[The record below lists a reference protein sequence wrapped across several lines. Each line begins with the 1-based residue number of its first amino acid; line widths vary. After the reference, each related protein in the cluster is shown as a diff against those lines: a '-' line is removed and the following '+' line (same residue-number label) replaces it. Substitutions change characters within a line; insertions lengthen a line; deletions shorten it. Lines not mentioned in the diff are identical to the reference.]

1 MKLHAASSACSCTL
15 GTHQHAAEPLHA
27 HASAPQEAA
36 CSLMQLHV
44 QSRGAISSVA
54 WTPEGRRCL
63 TGTNNGEFTLWHGNT
78 FHYETQLQVS
88 CLPPPPPPPLL
99 QRQHV
104 CTQQCDACQS
114 MLCIC
119 LCCLLCTH
127 ASENSRCHI
136 LCPSVAMVSGSRHLQ
151 QHLPAAHLQLTA
163 MQQLVSITL
172 GCATDCLLKIDS

>member
-1 MKLHAASSACSCTL
+1 MQPDA
-15 GTHQHAAEPLHA
+15 
-27 HASAPQEAA
+27 AA
-36 CSLMQLHV
+36 CAV
-44 QSRGAISSVA
+44 QGGYQQCSMDAGRAQVLDRHQQWRVHSVA
-54 WTPEGRRCL
+54 WQHLPLRDAAAG
-63 TGTNNGEFTLWHGNT
+63 
-78 FHYETQLQVS
+78 QLPAPA
-88 CLPPPPPPPLL
+88 PPSPPPPLL